1 LKYLRKKKRKR
12 LEIEPIDE
20 SQITSWEN
28 DDVDKMV
35 TELMKE
41 SKADEK
47 QTQTYWDCFAC
58 RKTFKSQQQWL
69 NHENS
74 KKHKKTLNKVTLAGK
89 LTQEQLEIM
98 EQQSI
103 IINEPGDKNESSS
116 KEDTEAKT
124 NSESNEVIENSQE
137 NTVLENQEET
147 LDEEH
152 TITGG
157 QHIAEND
164 VTNENHKGI

>member
-1 LKYLRKKKRKR
+1 MKILKS
-12 LEIEPIDE
+12 I
-20 SQITSWEN
+20 
-28 DDVDKMV
+28 
-35 TELMKE
+35 
-41 SKADEK
+41 
-47 QTQTYWDCFAC
+47 
-58 RKTFKSQQQWL
+58 
-69 NHENS
+69 
-74 KKHKKTLNKVTLAGK
+74 KKTLNKVTLAGK

-116 KEDTEAKT
+116 EEDTEAKT

-164 VTNENHKGI
+164 VTNVD